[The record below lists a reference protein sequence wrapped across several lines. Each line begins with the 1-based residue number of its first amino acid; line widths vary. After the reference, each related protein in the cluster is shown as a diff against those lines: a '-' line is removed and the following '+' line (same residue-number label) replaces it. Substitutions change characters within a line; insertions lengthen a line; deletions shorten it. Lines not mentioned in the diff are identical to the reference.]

1 MKLLLD
7 DETLFKNIE
16 VFNPDYVPEQFL
28 YRNDQL
34 QSLSRCI
41 KPSLKGARPV
51 NALLVGP
58 PATGK
63 TTSIKT
69 TFEHLSDFTN
79 RVIPVYVNCSIIQS
93 SFRIFS
99 EIHKKVFGF
108 LPPETGSPLT
118 KIYDSIFEKISREK
132 KVLLVALDDMTMHS
146 DVLYSILRAH
156 EMYNVKT
163 GVFAVLPRNEVHKLD
178 EKTRSI
184 FSPQE
189 IRFPVYKSEEI
200 FSILKDRASAGLYES
215 VAPKAV
221 LETIAAETSED
232 LRFGIEL
239 LKNAVLE
246 AESKASRLIKEE
258 HVETALSKM
267 NSSKKNMDINEDA
280 KLLLEL
286 IKSNEN
292 INSGRL
298 FEIFG
303 KKSNAS
309 YSTFYR
315 LLNKLESLGLIK
327 TIDIKKGGKTRL
339 ISTSSQTL

>member
-1 MKLLLD
+1 MKLLSA
-7 DETLFKNIE
+7 DETLFRDID
-16 VFNPDYVPEQFL
+16 VFNPDYVPEQFSH
-28 YRNDQL
+28 RNEQL
-34 QSLSRCI
+34 CALASCI
-41 KPSLKGARPV
+41 KPALRGARPV

-69 TFEHLSDFTN
+69 TFQQLSDFTN
-79 RVIPVYVNCSIIQS
+79 KVIPVYVNCSLVQS

-99 EIHKKVFGF
+99 EIHKKVIGF

-118 KIYDSIFEKISREK
+118 KIYDNIFEKISREK
-132 KVLLVALDDMTMHS
+132 KILLVALDDMTMHS

-156 EMYNVKT
+156 EMYSVKT
-163 GVFAVLPRNEVHKLD
+163 GVFAVLPRNELHKLD

-200 FSILKDRASAGLYES
+200 FSILKDRASAGLYED

-221 LETIAAETSED
+221 LETIAAATSED

-239 LKNAVLE
+239 LKNAALE
-246 AESKASRLIKEE
+246 AENRASRTVKEE
-258 HVETALSKM
+258 HVETALAKM
-267 NSSKKNMDINEDA
+267 GSGAKSIDVSEDG

-286 IKSNEN
+286 IKSNGS

-298 FEIFG
+298 FELFG
-303 KKSNAS
+303 KKSSAS

-327 TIDIKKGGKTRL
+327 AVDVEKGGKTRL
-339 ISTSSQTL
+339 ISTAS